1 MFKIDSNQ
9 EEWAE
14 YARESLPDMFP
25 YHIQSPGDEKV
36 DFNIRSDLW
45 LQRFIRHFPKA
56 QSMQFALLL
65 KMLELTIESRSG
77 PLQPRSAN
85 QILSTIF
92 PSLDYKQEVVKVFTE
107 FVLRVIHRRLT
118 EYYTGYVHLPWKEED
133 AHQLFAIT
141 NCLEM
146 NRAATKKR
154 MYRMT
159 MRILNLPKQRIPLD
173 DWD

>member
-85 QILSTIF
+85 QNPLYNISI
-92 PSLDYKQEVVKVFTE
+92 
-107 FVLRVIHRRLT
+107 IRLQT
-118 EYYTGYVHLPWKEED
+118 RSCQSIY
-133 AHQLFAIT
+133 
-141 NCLEM
+141 
-146 NRAATKKR
+146 
-154 MYRMT
+154 
-159 MRILNLPKQRIPLD
+159 
-173 DWD
+173 